1 MSRGLPFLYVEN
13 RCILLIY
20 YRRRERAYESKTEF
34 NVTNSDPGSI
44 FPMRVDRFDWADVR
58 GGSLLCWLIGA
69 YIVLVPTLSFIPS
82 LGSFNEKRAVQVG
95 VLIAVAGGLL
105 AMRAA
110 RQRWLATVCR
120 LPLAARWGLGGVLGL
135 GLLSSVLAPAPFYA
149 LLDVGHFV
157 LLFVAAG
164 VVASEVRRAPAWT
177 QRAILG
183 VVVVSTGLYAV
194 YVAVGYGAHLA
205 VADIKPWPEGGTNY
219 ANVRFF
225 NHYQT
230 WTLPL
235 LAGIVLSLPR
245 RWRAGR
251 GLAFGLV
258 ALWWALV
265 FASNVRG
272 TVVAM
277 GVTAVGVGLLYRWRA
292 KNWLLVQA
300 AGLLLGFGLYH
311 FLFSTGTAP
320 PVADKFGEVSPDSR
334 RLQHW
339 RVCLKMAWAHPILG
353 IGPMHFAWL
362 PYPFTEPASPHSALM
377 RGLVE
382 WGVPSTIAMVGLT
395 GWGGWQWMKQ
405 ERETESTPNGVPDAI
420 SVALVASVL
429 AGAAHSMVS
438 GLTLAP
444 LSQMLLVLV
453 GGWAWGR
460 YRHADWGTE
469 MDSSLRSHVLLGALL
484 LASMAVVGGSL
495 KDLSTVEERRSSFRE
510 ATDHRNRL
518 SPRYWAQG
526 YIGVR
531 NSLDTEQYQT
541 D

>member
-1 MSRGLPFLYVEN
+1 M
-13 RCILLIY
+13 
-20 YRRRERAYESKTEF
+20 
-34 NVTNSDPGSI
+34 TNLGPNNI
-44 FPMRVDRFDWADVR
+44 FTVKVGRFDWANVK
-58 GGSLLCWLIGA
+58 GVSLLFWLVAA
-69 YIVLVPTLSFIPS
+69 YVVLVPTLSFIPS
-82 LGSFNEKRAVQVG
+82 LSPFNEKRVLQIG

-105 AMRAA
+105 ASRSA
-110 RQRWLATVCR
+110 RQQWLGTFNG
-120 LPLAARWGLGGVLGL
+120 LPFAARWGLGGVLGL
-135 GLLSSVLAPAPFYA
+135 GLLSSTLAPAPFYA
-149 LLDVGHFV
+149 LLDAGHFV

-164 VVASEVRRAPAWT
+164 VVASEVRRAPTWT

-183 VVVVSTGLYAV
+183 IVAVGGGLYAV
-194 YVAVGYGAHLA
+194 YFVVGYGAHLA
-205 VADIKPWPEGGTNY
+205 VSDIKPWLEGGTNY
-219 ANVRFF
+219 ANIRFF

-245 RWRAGR
+245 QWRFGR
-251 GLAFGLV
+251 GLTLGLV

-277 GVTAVGVGLLYRWRA
+277 GVAAIGVGLLFQWRA
-292 KNWLLVQA
+292 KKWLLIQA
-300 AGLLLGFGLYH
+300 AGVLFGLGLYYL
-311 FLFSTGTAP
+311 LFSAGEAP
-320 PVADKFGEVSPDSR
+320 RAADKFGDPAQYSR
-334 RLQHW
+334 RLRHW
-339 RVCLKMAWAHPILG
+339 RVCLEMAWAHPILG
-353 IGPMHFAWL
+353 IGPMHFAWF

-377 RGLVE
+377 RGLAE

-405 ERETESTPNGVPDAI
+405 EREMESTTNGVPDAV

-438 GLTLAP
+438 GLVLAP

-460 YRHADWGTE
+460 YRHADRSIE
-469 MDSSLRSHVLLGALL
+469 IDVSVRSHVLLGALL
-484 LASMAVVGGSL
+484 LGSTLIVGGSL
-495 KDLSTVEERRSSFRE
+495 KDLSTIEERRSSFRE

>member
-1 MSRGLPFLYVEN
+1 
-13 RCILLIY
+13 
-20 YRRRERAYESKTEF
+20 
-34 NVTNSDPGSI
+34 
-44 FPMRVDRFDWADVR
+44 MRVGRFDWADV
-58 GGSLLCWLIGA
+58 GSGSLLFWLVGA
-69 YIVLVPTLSFIPS
+69 YVVLVPTLSFLPS
-82 LGSFNEKRAVQVG
+82 LEPFNEKRALQVG
-95 VLIAVAGGLL
+95 VLIAVAGGVLALRSARRRWLL
-105 AMRAA
+105 AFYK
-110 RQRWLATVCR
+110 

-135 GLLSSVLAPAPFYA
+135 GLLSSALAPAPFYA

-164 VVASEVRRAPAWT
+164 VVASEVRRAPTWT

-183 VVVVSTGLYAV
+183 IVAVSGGLYAV
-194 YVAVGYGAHLA
+194 HFVVGYGAHLA
-205 VADIKPWPEGGTNY
+205 VSDIKPWPEGGTNY
-219 ANVRFF
+219 GNIRLF

-235 LAGIVLSLPR
+235 LAGLFLSLPR
-245 RWRAGR
+245 RWRVGK
-251 GLAFGLV
+251 GFVFGLV

-265 FASNVRG
+265 FASDVRG
-272 TVVAM
+272 TVAAM
-277 GVTAVGVGLLYRWRA
+277 GVAAIGVGLLFRGRA
-292 KNWLLVQA
+292 KKWLLIQA

-311 FLFSTGTAP
+311 ILFSTGTAP

-334 RLQHW
+334 RLRHW
-339 RVCLKMAWAHPILG
+339 RVCLEMAWAHPILG

-377 RGLVE
+377 RWLAE

-395 GWGGWQWMKQ
+395 GWGGWRWMKQ
-405 ERETESTPNGVPDAI
+405 ERETESTTNGVPKAVG
-420 SVALVASVL
+420 VALVASVL

-460 YRHADWGTE
+460 YRHADRSIE
-469 MDSSLRSHVLLGALL
+469 IDVSVRSHVLLGALL

-495 KDLSTVEERRSSFRE
+495 KDLSTIEERRSAFAKAR
-510 ATDHRNRL
+510 DRNRL

-531 NSLDTEQYQT
+531 DSSVIKRARGDR
-541 D
+541 

>member
-1 MSRGLPFLYVEN
+1 MSDAN
-13 RCILLIY
+13 RE
-20 YRRRERAYESKTEF
+20 ERSVAAL
-34 NVTNSDPGSI
+34 
-44 FPMRVDRFDWADVR
+44 RLFDW
-58 GGSLLCWLIGA
+58 GGVSGTSLLFWLVGA
-69 YIVLVPTLSFIPS
+69 YVVLVPTFSFIPS
-82 LGSFNEKRAVQVG
+82 LGLFNEKRALQVG

-105 AMRAA
+105 GLRAA
-110 RQRWLATVCR
+110 RRRWLLAFYK

-135 GLLSSVLAPAPFYA
+135 GLLSSALAPAPFYA

-164 VVASEVRRAPAWT
+164 VVASEVRRAPTWT

-183 VVVVSTGLYAV
+183 IVAVSGGLYAV
-194 YVAVGYGAHLA
+194 YFVVGYGAHLA
-205 VADIKPWPEGGTNY
+205 VPDIKPWPDGGTNY
-219 ANVRFF
+219 ANIRFF

-245 RWRAGR
+245 RWRVGR
-251 GLAFGLV
+251 GLTLGLV

-277 GVTAVGVGLLYRWRA
+277 GVATIGSGLLFRGRA
-292 KNWLLVQA
+292 KKWLLIQA
-300 AGLLLGFGLYH
+300 AGVLLGLGLYYL
-311 FLFSTGTAP
+311 LFSAGEAP
-320 PVADKFGEVSPDSR
+320 RAADKFGDPAQYAR
-334 RLQHW
+334 RLRHW
-339 RVCLKMAWAHPILG
+339 RVCLEMAGAHPILG

-377 RGLVE
+377 RWLAE

-405 ERETESTPNGVPDAI
+405 ERETGSTPNGVPDAI

-460 YRHADWGTE
+460 YRHVDRGTE
-469 MDSSLRSHVLLGALL
+469 TVASVRSHVLLCTLL
-484 LASMAVVGGSL
+484 LGSMAVVGGSL
-495 KDLSTVEERRSSFRE
+495 KDLSTIEERRSAFAE
-510 ATDHRNRL
+510 ARDRNRL

-531 NSLDTEQYQT
+531 DSSVIKRARGDR
-541 D
+541 

>member
-1 MSRGLPFLYVEN
+1 MAALVL
-13 RCILLIY
+13 
-20 YRRRERAYESKTEF
+20 
-34 NVTNSDPGSI
+34 
-44 FPMRVDRFDWADVR
+44 FDWTDVSER
-58 GGSLLCWLIGA
+58 SLLFWLVGA
-69 YIVLVPTLSFIPS
+69 YVIFVPTLSFLPS
-82 LGSFNEKRAVQVG
+82 LEPFNEKRAVQVG

-105 AMRAA
+105 AVRAA
-110 RQRWLATVCR
+110 RRRWLTTVWR

-135 GLLSSVLAPAPFYA
+135 GLLSSALAPAPFYA

-164 VVASEVRRAPAWT
+164 VVASEVRRAPTWT

-183 VVVVSTGLYAV
+183 IVAVSGGLYAV
-194 YVAVGYGAHLA
+194 YFVVGYGAHLA
-205 VADIKPWPEGGTNY
+205 VPDIKPWPEGGTNY
-219 ANVRFF
+219 ANIRFF

-235 LAGIVLSLPR
+235 LAGLSLNLPK
-245 RWRAGR
+245 RWRVGK
-251 GLAFGLV
+251 GFAFGLV

-265 FASNVRG
+265 FASDVRG

-277 GVTAVGVGLLYRWRA
+277 GVAAIGGGLLFRGRA
-292 KNWLLVQA
+292 KKWLLVQA
-300 AGLLLGFGLYH
+300 AGVLLGLGLYYL
-311 FLFSTGTAP
+311 LFSAGEAP
-320 PVADKFGEVSPDSR
+320 RAADKFGDPAQYAR
-334 RLQHW
+334 RLRHW
-339 RVCLKMAWAHPILG
+339 RVCLEMAWTHPILG
-353 IGPMHFAWL
+353 IGPMHFAWI

-377 RGLVE
+377 QWLAE
-382 WGVPSTIAMVGLT
+382 WGVPSTIAMVGLAV
-395 GWGGWQWMKQ
+395 WGGWQWMKQ
-405 ERETESTPNGVPDAI
+405 ERETESTTNEVPDAV

-460 YRHADWGTE
+460 YRHADRGNE
-469 MDSSLRSHVLLGALL
+469 IDVSVRSHVLLGALL
-484 LASMAVVGGSL
+484 LGSMLIVGGSL
-495 KDLSTVEERRSSFRE
+495 KDLSTIEERRSAFAE
-510 ATDHRNRL
+510 ARDRNRL

-531 NSLDTEQYQT
+531 DSSVIKRARGDR
-541 D
+541 

>member
-1 MSRGLPFLYVEN
+1 MLEWEREKIGLLLWVIAAYV
-13 RCILLIY
+13 
-20 YRRRERAYESKTEF
+20 
-34 NVTNSDPGSI
+34 I
-44 FPMRVDRFDWADVR
+44 F
-58 GGSLLCWLIGA
+58 
-69 YIVLVPTLSFIPS
+69 VPTLSFIPPLS
-82 LGSFNEKRAVQVG
+82 PFNEKRVLQIG
-95 VLIAVAGGLL
+95 VLIALACSLL
-105 AMRAA
+105 AVRSA
-110 RQRWLATVCR
+110 RQRWLETFIG
-120 LPLAARWGLGGVLGL
+120 LPLTARWGLGGVFGL
-135 GLLSSVLAPAPFYA
+135 GLLSSALAPAPFYA
-149 LLDVGHFV
+149 FLEVGHFA

-164 VVASEVRRAPAWT
+164 IVASEVRHAPRGT
-177 QRAILG
+177 QRALLG
-183 VVVVSTGLYAV
+183 VVIVSAGLYAV

>member
-1 MSRGLPFLYVEN
+1 M
-13 RCILLIY
+13 
-20 YRRRERAYESKTEF
+20 A
-34 NVTNSDPGSI
+34 DPNPGKSFTATI
-44 FPMRVDRFDWADVR
+44 GQFTPADVK
-58 GGSLLCWLIGA
+58 GETLLLTLICA
-69 YIVLVPTLSFIPS
+69 YVILVPTLSFVPS
-82 LGSFNEKRAVQVG
+82 LNPFSEKRALQVG
-95 VLIAVAGGLL
+95 VLIAVASGLL
-105 AMRAA
+105 GVRSA
-110 RQRWLATVCR
+110 RQRWLKTFSG
-120 LPLAARWGLGGVLGL
+120 LPLTAQWGLGGVLGL
-135 GLLSSVLAPAPFYA
+135 GVLSSAFAPAPFYA
-149 LLDVGHFV
+149 FLEVGHFA

-164 VVASEVRRAPAWT
+164 IVASEVRRAPKWT
-177 QRAILG
+177 QRALLG
-183 VVVVSTGLYAV
+183 TVTVSAGLYAV

-219 ANVRFF
+219 ANIRFF

-245 RWRAGR
+245 RWRVGR

-258 ALWWALV
+258 ALWWTLV
-265 FASNVRG
+265 LASSVRG

-277 GVTAVGVGLLYRWRA
+277 GVAAVGVGLLYRWRV
-292 KNWLLVQA
+292 KNWLLVQV
-300 AGLLLGFGLYH
+300 AGLLLGFGLYY
-311 FLFSTGTAP
+311 FLFSTGITP
-320 PVADKFGEVSPDSR
+320 PVVDRFGEVSPDSR
-334 RLQHW
+334 RFQHW
-339 RVCLKMAWAHPILG
+339 WVCLKMGWAHPILG

-377 RGLVE
+377 RWLAE

-405 ERETESTPNGVPDAI
+405 ERETESTPSGVPDAI

-460 YRHADWGTE
+460 YRHADRSVE
-469 MDSSLRSHVLLGALL
+469 IDVSVRSHVLLGALL
-484 LASMAVVGGSL
+484 LGSMLVVGGSL
-495 KDLSTVEERRSSFRE
+495 KDLSTIEERRSAFAE
-510 ATDHRNRL
+510 ARDRNRL

-526 YIGVR
+526 YIGVL
-531 NSLDTEQYQT
+531 NSSAAEQSLR